1 MVGFEAT
8 DAPVCRVCGW
18 RMEPWVMLDAILE
31 GEKGDNRLVTKGVQG
46 WKCPRCGE
54 FMSEAEVEVGR

>member
-1 MVGFEAT
+1 
-8 DAPVCRVCGW
+8 
-18 RMEPWVMLDAILE
+18 MLDAILE